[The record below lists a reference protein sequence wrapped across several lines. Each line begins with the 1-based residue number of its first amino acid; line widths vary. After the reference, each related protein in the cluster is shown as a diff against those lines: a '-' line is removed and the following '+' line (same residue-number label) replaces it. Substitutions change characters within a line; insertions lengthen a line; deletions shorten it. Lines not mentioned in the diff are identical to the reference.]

1 MKTTPWLISLLALA
15 GCATSPPQP
24 LRADPELAVYREER
38 AELRTDLREEQAG
51 ALLPKL
57 ATLEVMLDAAFPFLP
72 AERPAPVTV
81 VLADAA
87 RFSLYAQELKVQS
100 GASAFVAPA
109 GEVVYRY
116 RSEEWDT
123 ERPLYAA
130 EPRSR
135 PLAAA
140 VLRRRLV
147 LAYGNELEQ
156 TWFEE
161 GVAQVFSELAAH
173 EFREDQRAVVQS
185 RQRLLDAYLPLY
197 LGGEPVLARM
207 GEAVG
212 RLEMERVGVNQ
223 ALAWAAVRFLL
234 TDPERGRLIR
244 RVLER
249 AAGKEGGWSE
259 TRAALASL
267 ERDFERFLLDHC
279 VRELLATVRD
289 APTPVDRWEAAAAL
303 RLIANLDLD
312 PDLPDEERRHQVEAS
327 GPLLRKHPP
336 PVRFL
341 DRYTAEL
348 RAIRSERSQ
357 LAAMRKL
364 NKRVRKEFERRTQGY
379 GHPAIEAA
387 RAELGKALQ
396 RAYRADS

>member
-1 MKTTPWLISLLALA
+1 MKATSPLILLLGLA
-15 GCATSPPQP
+15 GCSTPPPQP

-38 AELRTDLREEQAG
+38 AELRTDLGEQQATG
-51 ALLPKL
+51 LLPKL
-57 ATLEVMLDAAFPFLP
+57 ATLEVMLDAAFPFVP
-72 AERPAPVTV
+72 AERAAPVTV
-81 VLADAA
+81 VLSDAA
-87 RFSLYAQELKVQS
+87 RFSLYAQERKVSS

-116 RSEEWDT
+116 RAEEWDT
-123 ERPLYAA
+123 ERTLYAA

-140 VLRRRLV
+140 ALRRRLV
-147 LAYGNELEQ
+147 LAYGNELEP

-161 GVAQVFSELAAH
+161 GLAQVFSELAAH
-173 EFREDQRAVVQS
+173 EFREDQRAVLQS

-207 GEAVG
+207 AEARGDV
-212 RLEMERVGVNQ
+212 EMERVGVDQ
-223 ALAWAAVRFLL
+223 ALAWAAIRFLL

-244 RVLER
+244 QVLER
-249 AAGKEGGWSE
+249 AAGQEEGWNA
-259 TRAALASL
+259 TRAALTSL

-312 PDLPDEERRHQVEAS
+312 PDLPDEARRRQVQAS
-327 GPLLRKHPP
+327 QPLLRKHPP

-341 DRYTAEL
+341 DRYGAEL
-348 RAIRSERSQ
+348 RAIRGERSQ

-387 RAELGKALQ
+387 RADLGKALQ